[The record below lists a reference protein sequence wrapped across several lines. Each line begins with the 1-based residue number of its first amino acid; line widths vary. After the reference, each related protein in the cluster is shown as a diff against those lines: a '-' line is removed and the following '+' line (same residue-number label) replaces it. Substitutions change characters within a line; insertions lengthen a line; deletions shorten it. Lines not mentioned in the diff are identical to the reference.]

1 MPSWLREIG
10 RHQLRSRVGLSAGV
24 SVVGH
29 GGGDFVGGVAG
40 EVVAVAVVAAGGAG
54 VGVADGVL
62 HVAQRDAFVEG
73 GGDEGGAHRVRA
85 DPLRVGDAGVSG
97 EAAEEAPGGDPV
109 EGGAGGGG
117 EDGPVGALADAGVEG
132 DEDGGGERGG
142 GAFVAFAPV
151 AQHPVALGD
160 GQVVD
165 AGGGGF
171 ADPQAVGEQQG
182 DQGVGAGAVG
192 AGGGA
197 ELAAFGGAEPAGGV
211 FVVGAGA
218 FDVGERGAD

>member
-1 MPSWLREIG
+1 MIRTGKLRLPPS
-10 RHQLRSRVGLSAGV
+10 RSEPLSWWQRNAT

-29 GGGDFVGGVAG
+29 GGGDCVGGVAG

-73 GGDEGGAHRVRA
+73 GGDEGGPHRVRA
-85 DPLRVGDAGVSG
+85 DAFGVGDAGVAG
-97 EAAEEAPGGDPV
+97 EAADDPPGGDPV

-117 EDGPVGALADAGVEG
+117 EDRPVGALADHGVEG
-132 DEDGGGERGG
+132 DEDAGGQRGG

-160 GQVVD
+160 RQVVD
-165 AGGGGF
+165 AGGGGL
-171 ADPQAVGEQQG
+171 ADAQPVGEQQG
-182 DQGVGAGAVG
+182 DQRVGAGSVGAGSVG
-192 AGGGA
+192 AGGGPQ
-197 ELAAFGGAEPAGGV
+197 LAAFGGAEPAGGV
-211 FVVGAGA
+211 FVVGSG
-218 FDVGERGAD
+218 